1 MGIDFNSAG
10 KNANPPISTPG
21 YATPMT
27 SKYAPKQTTTRGHT
41 VQINNTEMYY
51 EEYGAG
57 KPLVLLHGFGGC
69 AQNWHPFTAKL
80 SERYRLIVADLRGHG
95 GLAQALGYF
104 DQAHFTRDFKRAT
117 GVSHGQ
123 YRLSVSAGAGASA

>member
-1 MGIDFNSAG
+1 MYREYRWSVRCSGTSPPLACSQFWRHLSCRIEASEGTPLMGIDFNSAG

-41 VQINNTEMYY
+41 VQINNIEMYY

-57 KPLVLLHGFGGC
+57 KPLVPLHGFGGW
-69 AQNWHPFTAKL
+69 AQNWHPFTRK
-80 SERYRLIVADLRGHG
+80 
-95 GLAQALGYF
+95 
-104 DQAHFTRDFKRAT
+104 
-117 GVSHGQ
+117 
-123 YRLSVSAGAGASA
+123 